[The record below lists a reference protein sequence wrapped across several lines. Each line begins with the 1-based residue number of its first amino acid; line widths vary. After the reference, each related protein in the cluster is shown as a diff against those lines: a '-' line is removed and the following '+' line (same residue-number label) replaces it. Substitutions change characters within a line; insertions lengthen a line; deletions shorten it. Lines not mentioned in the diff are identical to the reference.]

1 MNWMGLFLFALVCIA
16 VGMALMDI
24 IATKGRYEATTEA
37 YNIGYAK
44 GVEAEKERIGRLL
57 DKYLENLERGK
68 SSDSERVFATDSVS
82 RQQD

>member
-37 YNIGYAK
+37 YKIGYEK
-44 GVEAEKERIGRLL
+44 GKKDEYERIGRLL
-57 DKYLENLERGK
+57 DKYTEDLKKGGSNEGTKEGNL
-68 SSDSERVFATDSVS
+68 
-82 RQQD
+82 

>member
-37 YNIGYAK
+37 YMLGYEK
-44 GVEAEKERIGRLL
+44 GIEAEKERIGKLL
-57 DKYLENLERGK
+57 DKYIEDLERGK
-68 SSDSERVFATDSVS
+68 RL
-82 RQQD
+82 

>member
-37 YNIGYAK
+37 YKIGYEK
-44 GVEAEKERIGRLL
+44 GVKAEKDRIGNLL
-57 DKYLENLERGK
+57 DKYTEDLGKGTRENNKE
-68 SSDSERVFATDSVS
+68 
-82 RQQD
+82 